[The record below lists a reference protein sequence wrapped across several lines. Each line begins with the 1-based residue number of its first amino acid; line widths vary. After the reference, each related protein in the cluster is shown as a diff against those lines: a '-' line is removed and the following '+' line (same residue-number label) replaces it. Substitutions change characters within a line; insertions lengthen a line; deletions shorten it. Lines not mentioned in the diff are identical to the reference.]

1 MSQQLLLNLMSRSLI
16 VRVGTPA
23 LTSRNMKEA
32 EMEKVAEFIDIGMQI
47 AVEIKDEMVKTG
59 SVGKSGSVTT
69 KVSNTD
75 SNM

>member
-59 SVGKSGSVTT
+59 SVLSLIHI
-69 KVSNTD
+69 
-75 SNM
+75 